1 MQIVNGGHQDEDLV
15 SDGWTDILRELL
27 VRPKEGDT
35 ASPEEL
41 AQRRQI
47 TDFKKMEQIRAR
59 VDKIVKDKKT
69 AESLKPYYNQFCKR
83 PCFHDEYLDT
93 FNIPTVKLVDTE
105 GRGVDAIT
113 EKGIVANGQEYELDC
128 IIYATGFEL
137 ATDWSHRAG
146 MEIFGRGGH
155 TITEKWKGGA
165 STLHGWTSRGFPNC
179 LFVSIVQAALT
190 PNFIH
195 ITGEQANHFAY
206 VIKTCKERNIR
217 TIEPTQAAEEEWVE
231 TILKMGA
238 LRREFSKECTP
249 GYYNNE
255 GKPSPVAAR
264 NASYGG
270 GALGFI
276 EILEKWR
283 ADDKFEGLDVI
294 AAPASSD

>member
-1 MQIVNGGHQDEDLV
+1 MRGVTRKVLVAGYRALVPKEIQIFFLCCILTNHYGQTGHQDVDLV

-59 VDKIVKDKKT
+59 VDQIVKDKET

-83 PCFHDEYLDT
+83 PCFHDEYLET
-93 FNIPTVKLVDTE
+93 FNRPSVQLVDT
-105 GRGVDAIT
+105 RGKGVEAIT
-113 EKGIVANGQEYELDC
+113 EKGIVANGKEYELDC

-137 ATDWSHRAG
+137 ATDWSHRSG
-146 MEIFGRGGH
+146 MEIYGRDGK

-195 ITGEQANHFAY
+195 ITGKCY
-206 VIKTCKERNIR
+206 LPIVRNFLSHR
-217 TIEPTQAAEEEWVE
+217 
-231 TILKMGA
+231 
-238 LRREFSKECTP
+238 
-249 GYYNNE
+249 
-255 GKPSPVAAR
+255 
-264 NASYGG
+264 
-270 GALGFI
+270 
-276 EILEKWR
+276 
-283 ADDKFEGLDVI
+283 
-294 AAPASSD
+294 

>member
-1 MQIVNGGHQDEDLV
+1 MPRPFLTGIMVSVRGVTRKVLVAGDRALLPKQIQICFLCCILTNHYGQTGHQDVDLV

-59 VDKIVKDKKT
+59 VDQIVKDKET

-83 PCFHDEYLDT
+83 PCFHDEYLET
-93 FNIPTVKLVDTE
+93 FNRPSVQLVDT
-105 GRGVDAIT
+105 RGKGVEAIT
-113 EKGIVANGQEYELDC
+113 EKGIVANGKEYELDC

-137 ATDWSHRAG
+137 ATDWSHRSG
-146 MEIFGRGGH
+146 MEIYGRDGK

-195 ITGEQANHFAY
+195 ITGKCY
-206 VIKTCKERNIR
+206 LPIVRNFLSHR
-217 TIEPTQAAEEEWVE
+217 
-231 TILKMGA
+231 
-238 LRREFSKECTP
+238 
-249 GYYNNE
+249 
-255 GKPSPVAAR
+255 
-264 NASYGG
+264 
-270 GALGFI
+270 
-276 EILEKWR
+276 
-283 ADDKFEGLDVI
+283 
-294 AAPASSD
+294 